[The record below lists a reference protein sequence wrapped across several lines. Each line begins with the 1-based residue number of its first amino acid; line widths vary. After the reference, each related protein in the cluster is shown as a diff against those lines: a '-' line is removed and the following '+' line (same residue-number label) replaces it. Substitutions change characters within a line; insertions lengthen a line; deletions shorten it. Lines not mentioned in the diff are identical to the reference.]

1 LFGFKNCCRRDS
13 TLRKQAEAEA
23 EEEEEEEE
31 EVLSFC
37 GIQKTAPFTIDFSLR
52 KQAEAEKEEEDHNL
66 LFLSDSKTAPDITVS
81 AIKQV
86 VVLVEEEEEEETDE
100 DLEE

>member
-1 LFGFKNCCRRDS
+1 MFGFKNCCRRDS
-13 TLRKQAEAEA
+13 TLRKQAE
-23 EEEEEEEE
+23 EEE
-31 EVLSFC
+31 EVLSFR
-37 GIQKTAPFTIDFSLR
+37 GIQNTAPVTLDFSLR

-66 LFLSDSKTAPDITVS
+66 LFLSDSKTALDITVS

-86 VVLVEEEEEEETDE
+86 VVLVEEEEEEEETDE